1 MVHYFTSDR
10 SSSTELSLENKEL
23 PAPTLVL
30 TESQKRETHSQINHH
45 PFLWQQTAMKGNE
58 YDAGKGTMKTGSL
71 GEIKLVRVFHI
82 SAN

>member
-30 TESQKRETHSQINHH
+30 TESRKRETHFQINHH
-45 PFLWQQTAMKGNE
+45 PFL
-58 YDAGKGTMKTGSL
+58 
-71 GEIKLVRVFHI
+71 
-82 SAN
+82 